1 MLFVQGGA
9 TGDSPASQVMAKIY
23 AHPGFVWESG
33 FIAHTAPSR
42 EYRGCTEAEFL
53 HNYGFGANSEGRF
66 RVRVIDVAPGVVEF
80 VAEFGEEVYRT
91 FAPASTAAEIAFVA
105 ERCIAVMV
113 EEWVS
118 R

>member
-1 MLFVQGGA
+1 
-9 TGDSPASQVMAKIY
+9 MAKIY